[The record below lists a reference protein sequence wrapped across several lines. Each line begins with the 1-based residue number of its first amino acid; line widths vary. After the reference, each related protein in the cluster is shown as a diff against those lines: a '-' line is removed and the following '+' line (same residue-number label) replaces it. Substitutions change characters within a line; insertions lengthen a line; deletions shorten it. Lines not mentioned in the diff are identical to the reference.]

1 MNRKNKIYAWKV
13 EISRNRDRFRLQ
25 QTSIPIRFRLQIQ
38 KFTRVPAGG
47 AMTTPGRH
55 PGSPEHLGRVLLDS
69 VVARTPWTTPPL
81 RILGFRRYFQPDYSR
96 SRLHPSV
103 FVYTICQKPH
113 EVYPSSVKP
122 PVHNYDIKT
131 LVQGP

>member
-1 MNRKNKIYAWKV
+1 MDGKNLFYERKV
-13 EISRNRDRFRLQ
+13 EISRNRGHFRPR
-25 QTSIPIRFRLQIQ
+25 QTSILVY
-38 KFTRVPAGG
+38 TRRRVRTRTRRTTAD
-47 AMTTPGRH
+47 ATVTPGRQQSS
-55 PGSPEHLGRVLLDS
+55 PGHLGWLLLDS
-69 VVARTPWTTPPL
+69 VMARTPWTTPPL

>member
-1 MNRKNKIYAWKV
+1 MSRKSKICCDKLDF
-13 EISRNRDRFRLQ
+13 SPNQDHFRPQ
-25 QTSIPIRFRLQIQ
+25 QTSILVDTRLRIQ